1 MDIKQVLICF
11 HNKWSFSIIPK
22 MKKNLGWKEIFD
34 QNIWKYD
41 FSLNSFF
48 FQFWLVLKYL
58 ELIYFLKLK
67 RTLYFSN
74 PSSIVSSLQE
84 GRQTGWLAG
93 WQSGRLAR
101 QAVGLA
107 GKQAASRQ
115 KSDNLEYNTMERWID
130 GLIIPPLD
138 GPMFILIE
146 RE

>member
-1 MDIKQVLICF
+1 MVFLHYSKDEKKSRLKGNF
-11 HNKWSFSIIPK
+11 WSK
-22 MKKNLGWKEIFD
+22 HLK
-34 QNIWKYD
+34 IW
-41 FSLNSFF
+41 FLSEQFFF

-146 RE
+146 WE